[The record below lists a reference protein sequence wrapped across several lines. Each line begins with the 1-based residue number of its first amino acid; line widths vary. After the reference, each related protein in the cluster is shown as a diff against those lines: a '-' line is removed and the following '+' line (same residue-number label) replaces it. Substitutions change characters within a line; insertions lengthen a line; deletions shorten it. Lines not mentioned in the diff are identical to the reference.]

1 MVMIS
6 TNTSTTKF
14 TQLAE
19 SKQKSII
26 DASVYEFANNGFKN
40 ASVNK
45 IVEKAGISK
54 GSLFNYFKSKNLL
67 FDHIYHIALRE
78 VKTYLAK
85 VRDESE
91 NDDFFTRFSKII
103 NSGITFINKHP
114 RLARIYFRLL
124 NSDDSPHGTA
134 IIKKL
139 HSEAIKY
146 LTDFV
151 EVGIERNELRKELN
165 PATIAFLMESIL
177 NRILQVYYLEIFDAK
192 SDLLKNNNNW
202 INEIVNTL
210 KTGLSVH
217 NQKN

>member
-1 MVMIS
+1 MNTVS
-6 TNTSTTKF
+6 TSTSTF
-14 TQLAE
+14 TQLAD

-67 FDHIYHIALRE
+67 FDHIYQIALRE
-78 VKTYLAK
+78 VKIYLAE

-91 NDDFFTRFSKII
+91 NDDFFIRFGKII
-103 NSGITFINKHP
+103 NSGIMFISKHP

-124 NSDDSPHGTA
+124 NSDDSPYGKE

-139 HSEAIKY
+139 HGEAIKY

-151 EVGIERNELRKELN
+151 ETGIERNELRSELSLN
-165 PATIAFLMESIL
+165 TVAFLMESIL
-177 NRILQVYYLEIFDAK
+177 NRILQVHYLEIFDTK
-192 SDLLKNNNNW
+192 PELSKNNNNW

-210 KTGLSVH
+210 KMGLS
-217 NQKN
+217 

>member
-1 MVMIS
+1 M
-6 TNTSTTKF
+6 TTANTSTNKF
-14 TQLAE
+14 EQLAD

-26 DASVYEFANNGFKN
+26 DASVYEFADNGFKN

-67 FDHIYHIALRE
+67 FDHIYQIALRE
-78 VKTYLAK
+78 VKSYLAK

-91 NDDFFTRFSKII
+91 NNDFFTRFNKII

-124 NSDDSPHGTA
+124 NSDDSPHGKA
-134 IIKKL
+134 IIQNL
-139 HSEAIKY
+139 HSEAIRY

-151 EVGIERNELRKELN
+151 ETGMERNELRGELN
-165 PATIAFLMESIL
+165 PATVAFLMESTL
-177 NRILQVYYLEIFDAK
+177 NRILQVHYLEIFDAK
-192 SDLLKNNNNW
+192 SDISKNDNNW
-202 INEIVNTL
+202 INEIVDTL
-210 KTGLSVH
+210 KIGLSVRVP
-217 NQKN
+217 K

>member
-1 MVMIS
+1 MDTS
-6 TNTSTTKF
+6 NTSTNKF

-26 DASVYEFANNGFKN
+26 DASVYEIANNGFKN

-67 FDHIYHIALRE
+67 FDHIYQIALRE

-103 NSGITFINKHP
+103 NSGIAFINKHP

-124 NSDDSPHGTA
+124 NSNDSPHGKA

-139 HSEAIKY
+139 HSEAIHY

-151 EVGIERNELRKELN
+151 ETGIERNELRSALN
-165 PATIAFLMESIL
+165 STTVAFLMESIL
-177 NRILQVYYLEIFDAK
+177 NRILQVHYLEIFDTK
-192 SDLLKNNNNW
+192 SELSKNNNNW

-210 KTGLSVH
+210 KMGLSTEL
-217 NQKN
+217 

>member
-1 MVMIS
+1 MIT
-6 TNTSTTKF
+6 TNTSTIKF
-14 TQLAE
+14 TQLAD

-67 FDHIYHIALRE
+67 FDHIYQIALKE

-91 NDDFFTRFSKII
+91 NDDFFTRFNKII
-103 NSGITFINKHP
+103 NSGITFINKYP

-124 NSDDSPHGTA
+124 NSDDSPHGKV
-134 IIKKL
+134 IIQKL
-139 HSEAIKY
+139 HSEAIRY
-146 LTDFV
+146 LTNIV
-151 EVGIERNELRKELN
+151 KTGIERNELRSELN
-165 PATIAFLMESIL
+165 STTIAFLMESTL
-177 NRILQVYYLEIFDAK
+177 NRILQVHYLEIFDARF
-192 SDLLKNNNNW
+192 DLSKNDNNW
-202 INEIVNTL
+202 ITEIVNTL
-210 KTGLSVH
+210 KMGLAAELP
-217 NQKN
+217 K

>member
-1 MVMIS
+1 MIT
-6 TNTSTTKF
+6 TNTSTIKF
-14 TQLAE
+14 TQLTD

-67 FDHIYHIALRE
+67 FDHIYQIALKE

-91 NDDFFTRFSKII
+91 NDDFFTRFNKII
-103 NSGITFINKHP
+103 NSGITFINKYP

-124 NSDDSPHGTA
+124 NSDDSPHGKV
-134 IIKKL
+134 IIQKL
-139 HSEAIKY
+139 HSEAIRY
-146 LTDFV
+146 LTNIV
-151 EVGIERNELRKELN
+151 KTGIERNELRSELN
-165 PATIAFLMESIL
+165 STTTAFLMESTL
-177 NRILQVYYLEIFDAK
+177 NRILQVHYLEIFDATF
-192 SDLLKNNNNW
+192 DLSKGDNNW

-210 KTGLSVH
+210 KMGIAAELP
-217 NQKN
+217 K

>member
-6 TNTSTTKF
+6 TNTSTNKF
-14 TQLAE
+14 TQLAD

-67 FDHIYHIALRE
+67 FDHIYQIALHE

-91 NDDFFTRFSKII
+91 YDDFFTRFSKII

-124 NSDDSPHGTA
+124 NSDDSPHGKA

-139 HSEAIKY
+139 HSEAIRY

-151 EVGIERNELRKELN
+151 ETGIERNELRSTLN
-165 PATIAFLMESIL
+165 PTTVAFLMESIL
-177 NRILQVYYLEIFDAK
+177 NRILQVHYLEIIDTK

>member
-1 MVMIS
+1 MNTVS
-6 TNTSTTKF
+6 TSTSTF

-67 FDHIYHIALRE
+67 FDHIYQIALRE

-124 NSDDSPHGTA
+124 NSNDSPHGKA

-139 HSEAIKY
+139 HSEAIHY

-151 EVGIERNELRKELN
+151 ETGIERNELRSALN
-165 PATIAFLMESIL
+165 STTVAFLMESIL
-177 NRILQVYYLEIFDAK
+177 NRILQVHYLEIFDTK
-192 SDLLKNNNNW
+192 SELSKNNNNW

-210 KTGLSVH
+210 KMGLSTEL
-217 NQKN
+217 

>member
-1 MVMIS
+1 MNT
-6 TNTSTTKF
+6 TNTSTNKF
-14 TQLAE
+14 TQLTD

-67 FDHIYHIALRE
+67 FDHIYQIALRE

-91 NDDFFTRFSKII
+91 NDNFFTRFNKII
-103 NSGITFINKHP
+103 NSGVAFINKHP

-124 NSDDSPHGTA
+124 NSDDSPYGKV
-134 IIKKL
+134 IIQKL
-139 HSEAIKY
+139 HSEAIRY
-146 LTDFV
+146 LTNIV
-151 EVGIERNELRKELN
+151 ETGIERNELRSELN
-165 PATIAFLMESIL
+165 PTTVAFLMESTL
-177 NRILQVYYLEIFDAK
+177 NRILQVHYLEIFDTK
-192 SDLLKNNNNW
+192 SDLANTDIDW
-202 INEIVNTL
+202 INEIVDTL
-210 KTGLSVH
+210 KIGLSVELP
-217 NQKN
+217 K